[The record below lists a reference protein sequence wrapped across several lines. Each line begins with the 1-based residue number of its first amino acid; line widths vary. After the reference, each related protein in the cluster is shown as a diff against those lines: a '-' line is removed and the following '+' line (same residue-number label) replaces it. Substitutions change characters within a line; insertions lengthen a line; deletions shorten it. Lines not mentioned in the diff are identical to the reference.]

1 MGPVSTTAQH
11 KEHHEMA
18 HHVKIEREDDN
29 KTYWVP
35 IPIHRV
41 EEVTTDNQRN
51 SSSPPLQ
58 QQQQQ
63 HPGYSQPRAQ
73 QPTYKPGQK
82 SCQNDEDDIFQE
94 KEGVIYMV
102 KLNPESFYR

>member
-1 MGPVSTTAQH
+1 MGPVSSAAQH
-11 KEHHEMA
+11 EEHHEMA

-41 EEVTTDNQRN
+41 EEVTPDNQRN
-51 SSSPPLQ
+51 SPQPQ

-63 HPGYSQPRAQ
+63 QQPGYSQPSSQ
-73 QPTYKPGQK
+73 QPTYKLRQK
-82 SCQNDEDDIFQE
+82 NYQNDEDDIFPRKRRSDLYGE
-94 KEGVIYMV
+94 I
-102 KLNPESFYR
+102 ES